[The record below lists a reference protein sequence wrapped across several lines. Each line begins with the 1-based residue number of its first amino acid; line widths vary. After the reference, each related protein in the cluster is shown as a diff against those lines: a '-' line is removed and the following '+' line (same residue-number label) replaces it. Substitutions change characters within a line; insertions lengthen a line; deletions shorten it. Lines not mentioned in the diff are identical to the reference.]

1 MLFKVLIVLA
11 FVGILSGIARL
22 FKQEEIDLD
31 NENKELVKCSACG
44 DYLPKNLSVMSSGN
58 LFCKNCKSLKFI
70 SNFDNKFI

>member
-1 MLFKVLIVLA
+1 MLFKVLVVLA

-44 DYLPKNLSVMSSGN
+44 DYLPKNLSVMSSGS
-58 LFCKNCKSLKFI
+58 LFCKNCKS
-70 SNFDNKFI
+70 

>member
-1 MLFKVLIVLA
+1 MLIKVLVVLA
-11 FVGILSGIARL
+11 FVDILSGIARL

-58 LFCKNCKSLKFI
+58 LFCKNCKS
-70 SNFDNKFI
+70 

>member
-11 FVGILSGIARL
+11 FVGILSGLARL

-44 DYLPKNLSVMSSGN
+44 DYLPKNLSIMSSGN
-58 LFCKNCKSLKFI
+58 LFCKNCKA
-70 SNFDNKFI
+70 

>member
-1 MLFKVLIVLA
+1 MLIKVLVVLA

-44 DYLPKNLSVMSSGN
+44 DYLPKNLSIISSGN
-58 LFCKNCKSLKFI
+58 LFCKNCKS
-70 SNFDNKFI
+70 

>member
-1 MLFKVLIVLA
+1 MLLKVLVVLA

-31 NENKELVKCSACG
+31 NENKELLKCYECG

-58 LFCKNCKSLKFI
+58 LFCKNCKA
-70 SNFDNKFI
+70 

>member
-1 MLFKVLIVLA
+1 MLIKVLVVLA

-58 LFCKNCKSLKFI
+58 LYCKNCKS
-70 SNFDNKFI
+70 

>member
-1 MLFKVLIVLA
+1 MLIKVLVVLA

-44 DYLPKNLSVMSSGN
+44 DYLPKNLSVMSSGS
-58 LFCKNCKSLKFI
+58 LFCKNCKS
-70 SNFDNKFI
+70 

>member
-1 MLFKVLIVLA
+1 MLIKVLVVLA

-44 DYLPKNLSVMSSGN
+44 DYLPKSLSVMSSGN
-58 LFCKNCKSLKFI
+58 LFCKNCKS
-70 SNFDNKFI
+70 

>member
-1 MLFKVLIVLA
+1 MLFKVLVVLA

-22 FKQEEIDLD
+22 FKQEEIDLG

-58 LFCKNCKSLKFI
+58 LFCKNCKS
-70 SNFDNKFI
+70 

>member
-1 MLFKVLIVLA
+1 MLFKVLVVLA
-11 FVGILSGIARL
+11 FVCILSGIARL

-58 LFCKNCKSLKFI
+58 LFCKNCKS
-70 SNFDNKFI
+70 

>member
-1 MLFKVLIVLA
+1 MLLKVLVVLA

-44 DYLPKNLSVMSSGN
+44 DYLPKNLSVISSGN
-58 LFCKNCKSLKFI
+58 LFCKNCKS
-70 SNFDNKFI
+70 

>member
-1 MLFKVLIVLA
+1 MLFKVLVVLA

-44 DYLPKNLSVMSSGN
+44 DYLPKNLSVISSGN
-58 LFCKNCKSLKFI
+58 LFCKNCKS
-70 SNFDNKFI
+70 

>member
-1 MLFKVLIVLA
+1 MLLKVLVVLA

-44 DYLPKNLSVMSSGN
+44 DYLPKNLSVMSSGS
-58 LFCKNCKSLKFI
+58 LFCKNCKS
-70 SNFDNKFI
+70 